1 MHIRVSSNI
10 CMAIVMI
17 YAHGARAET
26 LLETVQRLS
35 ATVEQL
41 KSQCAPQN
49 NVTFTPGQ
57 VRLWGKASKEVA
69 IIGDT
74 VEHMGGEAWFYSTD
88 GKLESTM
95 GVSTT
100 GGGFARFYN
109 RDGTEVVYI
118 GSLTNGKGTVEVNGN
133 RLADFSEVFEL
144 ARRDGVIPGTVMSA
158 DGRGMLGPSRR
169 SYDPGVVGVVS
180 GAGDLQP
187 GMRIGSRED
196 GSKDL
201 PVALIGQVYVRV
213 SSENGGDPARRL
225 TGLLKQARSSYASI
239 RPGPDF
245 GDRDRQSSRILRGV
259 RGQRRA
265 DSDAGDEPVSIL
277 QHFGAL
283 GSKGKPGP
291 LHHSPR

>member
-57 VRLWGKASKEVA
+57 VRLWCKASKEVA

-213 SSENGGDPARRL
+213 SSENGAIQLGDLLVSSSKSGVAMRASDPARTLGTVIGKALESYEASADRE
-225 TGLLKQARSSYASI
+225 GLI
-239 RPGPDF
+239 RMLVMN
-245 GDRDRQSSRILRGV
+245 Q
-259 RGQRRA
+259 
-265 DSDAGDEPVSIL
+265 
-277 QHFGAL
+277 
-283 GSKGKPGP
+283 
-291 LHHSPR
+291 